1 MSRIGKQKIEIPE
14 GVTIEVKDGAVK
26 VKGLKGE
33 LIRKLNNLVNVEVQD
48 GEVKVTVA
56 NPEEKK
62 ERALWGTFSA
72 HVINMIKGVTEE
84 FTKELEVNGVGY
96 KVSMQGVDLKIEVG
110 YSHPVIYKTPE
121 GVIIS
126 TEKNRIKVSGVDIEL
141 VGRVAAEIRKV
152 RKPEP
157 YKGKGIKYVDEVI
170 RRKAGKAAKA
180 AA

>member
-1 MSRIGKQKIEIPE
+1 MSRIGKQKIEIPQ
-14 GVTIEVKDGAVK
+14 GVTIEVKDGLIK
-26 VKGLKGE
+26 VKGPKGE
-33 LIRKLNNLVNVEVQD
+33 LTRKLNDLVKVEIQD
-48 GEVKVTVA
+48 NEVKISVA
-56 NPEEKK
+56 KPEVKK
-62 ERALWGTFSA
+62 ERSLWGTFAA
-72 HVINMIKGVTEE
+72 HIINMIKGVTEE

-96 KVSMQGVDLKIEVG
+96 KVVMQGSDLKIEVG
-110 YSHPVIYKTPE
+110 YSHPVIYKVPAGIT
-121 GVIIS
+121 VT
-126 TEKNRIKVSGVDIEL
+126 TEKNKIKVTGVDTEL